1 MTRQIILENQR
12 IINFYDANPSIDPI
26 AINIAIIN
34 LIEPIIQRR
43 LKSSDDITNI
53 LLGKLSVFDNNLS
66 SLKQNVESLY
76 ETTSQSTE
84 NMNMIKTEL
93 LTNVSTNIKDT
104 NTTIETTLCRLASQ
118 MSENMNMIKTE
129 LLTNVLSNIKDT
141 NVLHNATI
149 ETTLCRLAS
158 QMSENMN
165 MIKTELLTN
174 VSSNIKDTN
183 VLHNAT
189 IETTLYRFVSQL
201 TENMNSYIRTIMSD
215 STLTTSKDLSDT
227 LDLFQKQFIY
237 DMKNTLTEHLTSCNI
252 NNPIINGVNE
262 SERRIMV
269 AVEKIIS
276 NTSQNEKTNSRLA
289 DDLHDICNRFKNSS
303 NKGKLGETHLE
314 NILNMGFPT
323 AEIVNTSGER
333 ASCDFKIMRTNKPTV
348 LIETKEYT
356 RNVNKEEV
364 IKFIRDIKECKT
376 HGIFLS
382 QHSGIA
388 NKQNFELNIIDGC
401 IVVYIHNVEYS
412 IDYIRM
418 ALRAIDELHPFISK
432 SISDDTDDNDM
443 LIKKEEIDQISNDYT
458 SFVQKKVSM
467 IESSKTFMKIIIKD
481 MENLEIPSLK
491 YLLQTRS
498 GLNTTPEKTSIE
510 KEQFTCSYCNRSFG
524 TNRGKQMH
532 ENKCGHKPSVTK
544 TNEIDSEHEQ
554 NMITQL

>member
-1 MTRQIILENQR
+1 MSDQIILENQR
-12 IINFYDANPSIDPI
+12 IVDFYHTNPSIDPI
-26 AINIAIIN
+26 AVNIALID
-34 LIEPIIQRR
+34 LIEPIIQN
-43 LKSSDDITNI
+43 KNQDSYDIINTV
-53 LLGKLSVFDNNLS
+53 LSKLSLFDKNLS
-66 SLKQNVESLY
+66 NLKQNVDY
-76 ETTSQSTE
+76 V
-84 NMNMIKTEL
+84 N
-93 LTNVSTNIKDT
+93 T
-104 NTTIETTLCRLASQ
+104 NTAHTA
-118 MSENMNMIKTE
+118 ENISILKTD
-129 LLTNVLSNIKDT
+129 LIN
-141 NVLHNATI
+141 
-149 ETTLCRLAS
+149 
-158 QMSENMN
+158 
-165 MIKTELLTN
+165 N
-174 VSSNIKDTN
+174 VSSNIKDCN
-183 VLHNAT
+183 MIQNAT
-189 IETTLYRFVSQL
+189 VETAICGLTRQMSENINACIQSVIPDSSSKTTQDITNALDIYQKQTLC
-201 TENMNSYIRTIMSD
+201 NIKD
-215 STLTTSKDLSDT
+215 TLTT
-227 LDLFQKQFIY
+227 Y
-237 DMKNTLTEHLTSCNI
+237 LTANNLQVPVLNCI
-252 NNPIINGVNE
+252 NS
-262 SERRIMV
+262 SEKRIMD
-269 AVEKIIS
+269 AVDKIANSSSIA
-276 NTSQNEKTNSRLA
+276 QQTNAKLS

-303 NKGKLGETHLE
+303 NKGKLGEAHLE

-376 HGIFLS
+376 HGVFLS

-418 ALRAIDELHPFISK
+418 ALRAIDELHPLISK
-432 SISDDTDDNDM
+432 SISNDADNDDI

-458 SFVQKKVSM
+458 SFVQKKMSM

-532 ENKCGHKPSVTK
+532 ENKCSHKLSATK